1 MKAFRYIRA
10 ILAFA
15 LLGSLLA
22 CGGGGGG
29 GGTDAA
35 SGTSSGSVS
44 GGASGGNGTVRFAMT
59 DAPACGYDAV
69 NVTVTKVRVHQSGNA
84 GESDAGWQD
93 LSVNPP
99 ARVDLLSLTNGVL
112 FELGQLPV
120 PAGKY
125 TQLRLVLAENGGSTP
140 LANSVVP
147 TGGSEVAL
155 KTPSGQQSGLKVN
168 ANIDVPADQLADFVI
183 DFDACKSV
191 VRAGNSGQY
200 LLKPVLSV
208 VPRLVAGVQGFV
220 GASLIGPDTVVSLQQ
235 GGVVIKASVPDSS
248 GRFLLQPVPA
258 GFYTLVVTAPGRAA
272 GVVDN
277 VPVAADT
284 VTSLNSSST
293 ALVLPISSTATL
305 TGVVSTG
312 VSPVEAD
319 VRALQILGNG
329 STIAVADRPVDGV
342 SGEYEY
348 LVPVAAPQVAPY
360 VAAPGTLVFLP
371 DAFSAGKYTVEASG
385 AGAVETVPTPV
396 LPAGSIFTNNFT
408 LP

>member
-1 MKAFRYIRA
+1 MAGTSA
-10 ILAFA
+10 SSGTAA
-15 LLGSLLA
+15 GS
-22 CGGGGGG
+22 
-29 GGTDAA
+29 GTD
-35 SGTSSGSVS
+35 TSSGSAS
-44 GGASGGNGTVRFAMT
+44 GSASGGNGTLRFAMT

-69 NVTVTKVRVHQSGNA
+69 NVTVTKVRVHQNGDA

-93 LSVNPP
+93 LSVSPP
-99 ARVDLLSLTNGVL
+99 TRVDLLSLTNGVL
-112 FELGQLPV
+112 FELGQLPL

-155 KTPSGQQSGLKVN
+155 KTPSGQQSGLKAK
-168 ANIDVPADQLADFVI
+168 ANIDVLANQLADFVI

-220 GASLIGPDTVVSLQQ
+220 DPNLTGPATIVSLQQ
-235 GGVVIKASVPDSS
+235 SGVVIRASVPDSS

-258 GFYTLVVTAPGRAA
+258 GFYTLVVAAPGRAT
-272 GVVDN
+272 GVVIN
-277 VPVAADT
+277 VPVVADT
-284 VTSLNSSST
+284 VTSLNSAST
-293 ALVLPISSTATL
+293 ALVLPTSSTATL
-305 TGVVSTG
+305 KGVVSTG
-312 VSPVEAD
+312 VSPVEAE

-329 STIAVADRPVDGV
+329 ATIVVADRFVDGI
-342 SGEYEY
+342 SGAYEY
-348 LVPVAAPQVAPY
+348 VVPVAAPQVAPY
-360 VAAPGTLVFLP
+360 VAAPATLVFGA
-371 DAFSAGKYTVEASG
+371 DAFSAGKYSVEASA
-385 AGAVETVPTPV
+385 AGAVKTVPSPL